1 MTERG
6 PTLVVAACMVRG
18 ERVLL
23 AHRNQPSLPK
33 AHLKWELPGGKVK
46 LGETPQEALRRE
58 ITEELGLTISVV
70 RLLPHVQ
77 TNFYERSDGA
87 TSQFVVIA
95 FECVPDR
102 SAKRPQ
108 LDESAVLRYRWIL
121 PGERSRL
128 ELLPGTAEFLSCL
141 ERLDQASV
149 GDARV
154 YVGLERHRQGRP
166 TDYWELITTYD
177 LFGHLDLRER
187 HVNLQTRSTHE
198 TLSPDIPKAEII
210 RTIRARIRALARHDY
225 VVRNTTMTPFVSFT

>member
-6 PTLVVAACMVRG
+6 PTLVVAACMVQG

-23 AHRNQPSLPK
+23 ARRNQPSLPA
-33 AHLKWELPGGKVK
+33 AHLNCELPGGKVK
-46 LGETPQEALRRE
+46 LGETPQEALGRE
-58 ITEELGLTISVV
+58 ITEELGLTIFIV

-77 TNFYERSDGA
+77 TNFYERPDGA
-87 TSQFVVIA
+87 TSQFAVIA
-95 FECVPDR
+95 FECVPAWG
-102 SAKRPQ
+102 AKRPQ
-108 LDESAVLRYRWIL
+108 LDESAVDRYRWVL
-121 PGERSRL
+121 RGERSRL
-128 ELLPGTAEFLSCL
+128 ELLPGTAEFLGCL

-149 GDARV
+149 GDADV
-154 YVGLERHRQGRP
+154 YVGLERRRHGRP

-198 TLSPDIPKAEII
+198 RCSLDIPKSEIA

-225 VVRNTTMTPFVSFT
+225 VVSNSTMAPFV

>member
-1 MTERG
+1 MTDRG

-23 AHRNQPSLPK
+23 ARRNQPSLPA

-58 ITEELGLTISVV
+58 LTEELGLPRSIGGL
-70 RLLPHVQ
+70 RPHVQ
-77 TNFYERSDGA
+77 TNFYERPDGA
-87 TSQFVVIA
+87 TSQFAVIA
-95 FECVPDR
+95 FQCVPAWG
-102 SAKRPQ
+102 AKQPQ
-108 LDESAVLRYRWIL
+108 LDESAVDRFKWVLRDE
-121 PGERSRL
+121 PSRL

-154 YVGLERHRQGRP
+154 YVGLERRRQGRP

-198 TLSPDIPKAEII
+198 RRSLDIPKFEIA
-210 RTIRARIRALARHDY
+210 RTIRARVRALARRDY
-225 VVRNTTMTPFVSFT
+225 VVSYSTMPSLV

>member
-1 MTERG
+1 M
-6 PTLVVAACMVRG
+6 
-18 ERVLL
+18 LL
-23 AHRNQPSLPK
+23 ARRNQPSLPA

-58 ITEELGLTISVV
+58 IMEELGLTISVV

-77 TNFYERSDGA
+77 TNFYERPDGA

-95 FECVPDR
+95 FECVPAR
-102 SAKRPQ
+102 GAKRPQ
-108 LDESAVLRYRWIL
+108 LDESAVVRYRWVRR
-121 PGERSRL
+121 GERLRL
-128 ELLPGTAEFLSCL
+128 EMLPGTAEFLGCL

-154 YVGLERHRQGRP
+154 YVSLERRRQGLP

-198 TLSPDIPKAEII
+198 KCSFDIPKSEVT

-225 VVRNTTMTPFVSFT
+225 VVSDSTMAPFV

>member
-6 PTLVVAACMVRG
+6 PTLVVAACIVRG

-23 AHRNQPSLPK
+23 ARRNQPSLPA

-58 ITEELGLTISVV
+58 ITEELGLTISII

-77 TNFYERSDGA
+77 TNFYARPDGA

-95 FECVPDR
+95 FECVPALG
-102 SAKRPQ
+102 AKRPQ
-108 LDESAVLRYRWIL
+108 LDESAVDRFKWVLQDE
-121 PGERSRL
+121 PSRL

-149 GDARV
+149 GDPRV
-154 YVGLERHRQGRP
+154 YVGLERRRQGRP

-198 TLSPDIPKAEII
+198 RCSLDIPKFEIA
-210 RTIRARIRALARHDY
+210 RTIRARVRALAKRDY
-225 VVRNTTMTPFVSFT
+225 VVSYSTMTSLV

>member
-23 AHRNQPSLPK
+23 ARRNQPSLPA

-58 ITEELGLTISVV
+58 ITEELGLTISIV
-70 RLLPHVQ
+70 RLLPHIQ
-77 TNFYERSDGA
+77 TNFYERPDGA

-95 FECVPDR
+95 FECVPAWT
-102 SAKRPQ
+102 AKRPH
-108 LDESAVLRYRWIL
+108 LDESAVDRFKWVLRDE
-121 PGERSRL
+121 PSRL

-154 YVGLERHRQGRP
+154 YVSLERRRQGRP
-166 TDYWELITTYD
+166 TDYWELIATYD

-187 HVNLQTRSTHE
+187 HVNLRTRSTHKRRS
-198 TLSPDIPKAEII
+198 LDIPKSEIA
-210 RTIRARIRALARHDY
+210 RMIRARIRALARHDY
-225 VVRNTTMTPFVSFT
+225 VVSNSTMTSLV